1 MAQNVLGDATCTIL
15 ISPNNINNLLA
26 HRISLGLSLKTTTL
40 CAMAKAGSFLGTTM
54 SKIKFFWGPMWKKS
68 KFLRTSRAFQNFCRG
83 HCSPLGPQVPPHP
96 GGVRC
101 DAWWGNEDG
110 LISKSS
116 IRLATWDHPM
126 AIEWPRV
133 HSCMMQ
139 TMCMMID
146 KPGSLYVRVEY
157 QVISSMTVRF
167 WLRKKQR
174 CTQTRGPETK
184 ESR

>member
-1 MAQNVLGDATCTIL
+1 
-15 ISPNNINNLLA
+15 
-26 HRISLGLSLKTTTL
+26 
-40 CAMAKAGSFLGTTM
+40 
-54 SKIKFFWGPMWKKS
+54 MWKKS

-157 QVISSMTVRF
+157 QVFSSMTIRF
-167 WLRKKQR
+167 WLKKNRDVPRQGGPRPKRADRSEKRRALTSGKRK
-174 CTQTRGPETK
+174 PTK
-184 ESR
+184 LEVKPTYAEEKRTPVERVTYLESDPSATV